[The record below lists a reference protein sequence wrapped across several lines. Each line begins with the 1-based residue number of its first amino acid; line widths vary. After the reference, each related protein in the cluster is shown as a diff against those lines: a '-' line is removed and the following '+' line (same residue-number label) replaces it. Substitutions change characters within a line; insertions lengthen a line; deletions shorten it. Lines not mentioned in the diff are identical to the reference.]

1 VDNNLIKKVMT
12 FKSGKFVFSR
22 NFSSEKLMSSLIEA
36 RILYNTVTDL
46 PILPELST
54 RLEEEIIRKSIF
66 GTAALEGNPL
76 SEDRVGQI
84 ISESDKEEQ
93 VGRAEREIRNLKAAY
108 DFIASQRATDSV
120 PELSETIIQKVHALI
135 TWDVEYK
142 YNVAGTY
149 RSHLVK
155 VGNIEHGGVYVPPKC
170 LADIKTLMKEYI
182 TWINSKEILDQ
193 DPTIR
198 AALAHYHLALI
209 HPFGDGNGRTARLVE
224 ALLLRLGGIKYVPI
238 MLSNFYYRNID
249 DYFWAFS
256 NAIKN
261 KEHDVTP
268 FLEFILKGVI
278 DSLNEIKGRIIFFI
292 RKFTLR
298 DYYAYIREARHITQ
312 RQHDLLLIL
321 LDYLKPFTLG
331 DLFKVPQLNVLYRNV
346 NERTAR
352 RDLKRLREKALLSP
366 IKDGGY
372 ELHWRV
378 LG

>member
-1 VDNNLIKKVMT
+1 MDNNLIKKVMT

-22 NFSSEKLMSSLIEA
+22 KFSSEKLTSHLIEA

-84 ISESDKEEQ
+84 ISGSDKEEQ
-93 VGRAEREIRNLKAAY
+93 VVRAEKEIRNLKAAY

-120 PELSETIIQKVHALI
+120 PELSETMIQKVHALI
-135 TWDVEYK
+135 TQDVEYK
-142 YNVAGTY
+142 YNMPGKY
-149 RSHLVK
+149 RGHPVK
-155 VGNIEHGGVYVPPKC
+155 VRNMEHGGVYVPPKC

-193 DPTIR
+193 DPAIR

-278 DSLNEIKGRIIFFI
+278 DSLNEIKGRITFFI

-298 DYYAYIREARHITQ
+298 DYYAYLKRTRDISQ

-331 DLFKVPQLNVLYRNV
+331 DLFKIPQLNILYRNV

-372 ELHWRV
+372 ELNWRI